1 MQIKPLAYQ
10 SYANEWG
17 IWQIP
22 GIHVADYTALQFK
35 RPLGSGDS
43 SQEAASS
50 CGDGLNS

>member
-22 GIHVADYTALQFK
+22 GIHVAYIAFQFK

-50 CGDGLNS
+50 CGDRLNS